1 MSQSYIMPF
10 KLKVKVLKIVLVS
23 EFQKLLA
30 MT

>member
-1 MSQSYIMPF
+1 MPF